1 MIGGCMVTI
10 YQVKGKKMSEYK
22 QSAKRRKIQEEYVTA
37 IIDSMDV
44 ATMDEYIR
52 EKLNEELDYET
63 DTSLYEI
70 VSVVMP
76 ELLKEEEHE
85 SE

>member
-1 MIGGCMVTI
+1 MN
-10 YQVKGKKMSEYK
+10 EHK
-22 QSAKRRKIQEEYVTA
+22 QAAKRQKIQEEYVTA
-37 IIDSMDV
+37 IVDSMDV

-70 VSVVMP
+70 VSDVMP
-76 ELLKEEEHE
+76 ELLEGEEHE

>member
-1 MIGGCMVTI
+1 
-10 YQVKGKKMSEYK
+10 MSEYK
-22 QSAKRRKIQEEYVTA
+22 QAAKRRKIQEEYVTA
-37 IIDSMDV
+37 IVDSMDV

-76 ELLKEEEHE
+76 ELLEEEEHE

>member
-1 MIGGCMVTI
+1 MN
-10 YQVKGKKMSEYK
+10 ERE

-37 IIDSMDV
+37 IVDSMDV
-44 ATMDEYIR
+44 ATMDEWIR

-63 DTSLYEI
+63 DTGLYEI

-76 ELLKEEEHE
+76 ELLEEKNV
-85 SE
+85 

>member
-1 MIGGCMVTI
+1 MN
-10 YQVKGKKMSEYK
+10 ERE

-37 IIDSMDV
+37 IVDSMDV
-44 ATMDEYIR
+44 ATMDEWIR

-76 ELLKEEEHE
+76 ELLEEENV
-85 SE
+85 

>member
-1 MIGGCMVTI
+1 MN
-10 YQVKGKKMSEYK
+10 ERE

-37 IIDSMDV
+37 IVDSMDV

-76 ELLKEEEHE
+76 ELLEEENV
-85 SE
+85 

>member
-1 MIGGCMVTI
+1 
-10 YQVKGKKMSEYK
+10 
-22 QSAKRRKIQEEYVTA
+22 
-37 IIDSMDV
+37 
-44 ATMDEYIR
+44 MDEYIR